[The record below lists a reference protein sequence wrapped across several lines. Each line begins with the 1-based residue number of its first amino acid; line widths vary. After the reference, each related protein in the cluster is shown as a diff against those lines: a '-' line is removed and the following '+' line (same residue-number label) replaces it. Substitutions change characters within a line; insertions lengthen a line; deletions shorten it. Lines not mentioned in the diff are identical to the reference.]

1 MQCLLPRIYFPSH
14 TENRMASEGDVAAAR
29 ARFLTERPNNLN
41 FLLEQR
47 YGWMNEYL
55 RAKEKVF
62 ELGSGAGFAKEFIK
76 NPSLKLTD
84 VVKHPWIDE
93 QVDAMNLPYE
103 PGSLDAIICSHMI
116 HHIASPVAFFKQA
129 KRVLRKDGLIL
140 ISEIY
145 TSYLMR
151 ALLRVMRHEGWSYN
165 IDIFDEKQ
173 VANDP
178 LDPWSANCAI
188 PQLLFSDSAR
198 FSEALPGLKIE
209 RYELTECLIFPLS
222 GGVIAKTK
230 TFHLPLWALEL
241 IQKLDSGL
249 IAVSPRL
256 FALGMRVVV
265 RRIE

>member
-1 MQCLLPRIYFPSH
+1 MQSLLPRIYFPSH
-14 TENRMASEGDVAAAR
+14 TENRMVSEGDVAAAR

-55 RAKEKVF
+55 CGKERVV
-62 ELGSGAGFAKEFIK
+62 ELGSGAGFAKEFIR
-76 NPSLKLTD
+76 NISLKLTD
-84 VVKHPWIDE
+84 IVKHPWIDE
-93 QVDAMNLPYE
+93 QVDAVKLPYE
-103 PGSLDAIICSHMI
+103 PESLDAIICSHMI
-116 HHIASPVAFFKQA
+116 HHIASPVTFFKQA
-129 KRVLRKDGLIL
+129 RRALKKDGLIL

-178 LDPWSANCAI
+178 SDPWSANCAI
-188 PQLLFSDSAR
+188 PQLLFSDPAR
-198 FSEALPGLKIE
+198 FSQALPGLKIE
-209 RYELTECLIFPLS
+209 RCELTECLIFPLS

-230 TFHLPLWALEL
+230 TVHLPKWALEL
-241 IQKLDSGL
+241 LHGLDQCL
-249 IAVSPRL
+249 VSVAPRF

-265 RRIE
+265 RRTE